1 MIIISFCIVIINIRL
16 VYLFSL
22 LVLVFEDD
30 DGSDRVASRF
40 GILICMYYG
49 RSIQDQVFL
58 IWLLL
63 HIFMVDIV
71 GCFLLLACVVFVF
84 LGVALCLRT
93 CCCVW
98 LRCCAWGHRVVAVQE
113 FQQVFKVG
121 GLPLRCCEFWCF
133 IC

>member
-1 MIIISFCIVIINIRL
+1 MVAHTHDVCQLMLHVD
-16 VYLFSL
+16 V
-22 LVLVFEDD
+22 VVFEDD

-40 GILICMYYG
+40 GILICKYYG
-49 RSIQDQVFL
+49 CSIQDQVFL

-71 GCFLLLACVVFVF
+71 GCFLLLACVVCVF

-98 LRCCAWGHRVVAVQE
+98 LRWCAWSHRVVAYKM
-113 FQQVFKVG
+113 FNRF
-121 GLPLRCCEFWCF
+121 
-133 IC
+133 

>member
-1 MIIISFCIVIINIRL
+1 MIIISFCNVIINIRL

-22 LVLVFEDD
+22 LVFVFEDD

-40 GILICMYYG
+40 GILICKYYG
-49 RSIQDQVFL
+49 CSIQDQGFL

-93 CCCVW
+93 CCCF
-98 LRCCAWGHRVVAVQE
+98 LVALL
-113 FQQVFKVG
+113 
-121 GLPLRCCEFWCF
+121 GLGSPRGCFTKCSTGF
-133 IC
+133 ICWRFAFSLL